1 MTNNIQ
7 LRAAVGSYILLVLL
21 VITVFGISTTAT
33 TIGVIKNAMAQ
44 LKVAIIGGGPAG
56 LAAAIEMS
64 KRSYIDW
71 KLYEKKDE
79 ISEIGNG
86 LTIQRNTWRM
96 LERLGAAH
104 HLHTSD
110 FFRPLDGHLVQH
122 R

>member
-1 MTNNIQ
+1 MTQ
-7 LRAAVGSYILLVLL
+7 LR
-21 VITVFGISTTAT
+21 
-33 TIGVIKNAMAQ
+33 
-44 LKVAIIGGGPAG
+44 VAIIGGGPAG
-56 LAAAIEMS
+56 LAAAIEMA

-96 LERLGAAH
+96 MERMGAAR
-104 HLHTSD
+104 HLRMSD
-110 FFRPLDGHLVQH
+110 FFRPRDGHLVQH